1 MKKMMRYARLSVLL
15 AMLCLCL
22 SGCENEEESVR
33 QALIDMGYMD
43 PVAEA
48 SAAPEPA
55 EASEPD
61 AAPAPEEANDP
72 DETPEVSA
80 APDSEMAPAPVGTS
94 EPAPT
99 PESATPQV
107 KFPDL
112 LKRLPRLRIPTVD
125 SALSRE
131 TEGLSLQ
138 DKGASPSSES
148 ENSNGTSCV
157 PE

>member
-48 SAAPEPA
+48 SAVPEP
-55 EASEPD
+55 
-61 AAPAPEEANDP
+61 
-72 DETPEVSA
+72 
-80 APDSEMAPAPVGTS
+80 EMAPAPVGTS

-138 DKGASPSSES
+138 GKGASPSSES

>member
-43 PVAEA
+43 PVAES
-48 SAAPEPA
+48 SAAPN
-55 EASEPD
+55 SK
-61 AAPAPEEANDP
+61 
-72 DETPEVSA
+72 
-80 APDSEMAPAPVGTS
+80 MAPAPVGTS

-99 PESATPQV
+99 PESDAPQV

-138 DKGASPSSES
+138 DKSANPSSES